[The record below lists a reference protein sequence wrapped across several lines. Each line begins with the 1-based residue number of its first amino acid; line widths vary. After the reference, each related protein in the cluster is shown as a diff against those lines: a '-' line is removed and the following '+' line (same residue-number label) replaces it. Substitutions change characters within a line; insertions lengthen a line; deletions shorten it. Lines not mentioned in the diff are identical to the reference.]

1 MTAPNLAARVAALED
16 DRDRQLELLRHMAAA
31 LELLAQ
37 AAGARTPVEAE
48 PSRVALR
55 LIHGE
60 AQ

>member
-1 MTAPNLAARVAALED
+1 VTAQELAARVQALED
-16 DRDRQLELLRHMAAA
+16 DRERLLGLLRSLVDAV
-31 LELLAQ
+31 ELLAQ